1 MTWVTGFS
9 KVARP
14 PPPPALTPTL
24 SQRERGQGLPTANPL
39 APKVGLCKGLHW
51 EREVRP
57 LTPCPRSNDQRRAYL
72 PRLVTQRAGL
82 LSAVTTGTLLV
93 MPVQITIPGVPE
105 EVRDELAVRAA
116 LQRKSMEEFLRG
128 ELEGI
133 ASRPSVGAWLQGV
146 RARKGVTGT
155 RVPPSAILR
164 ARDAE
169 RGVPLRLAP
178 GNARP

>member
-1 MTWVTGFS
+1 M
-9 KVARP
+9 
-14 PPPPALTPTL
+14 
-24 SQRERGQGLPTANPL
+24 
-39 APKVGLCKGLHW
+39 
-51 EREVRP
+51 
-57 LTPCPRSNDQRRAYL
+57 SNVKNCHHRNENGD
-72 PRLVTQRAGL
+72 V
-82 LSAVTTGTLLV
+82 S
-93 MPVQITIPGVPE
+93 E
-105 EVRDELAVRAA
+105 ECRAA
-116 LQRKSMEEFLRG
+116 RAARQRQSMQEFLRG

-178 GNARP
+178 DNA